1 MQTVTFKNFRAFC
14 EEQQSA
20 RLAPLTLL
28 VGENSTGKTSFMA
41 LIRALWDVAYADTVP
56 NFREPPY
63 DLGSWINIIHDHGFS
78 GVNAGYFEA
87 SFEVSDEYRKSSDA
101 HDDADMNVSID
112 VRFFEQGGAPYPTW
126 RRFSNGRS
134 WINEHEGESG
144 DERIITYEIDGV
156 AGPMPLTFISALN
169 EKRLVPLGIL
179 PSVVDG
185 MEGESSTRTRRIT
198 NLLRNFR
205 RVGPHDEVREQR
217 PYASAP
223 IRSRPERTYDP
234 GIPMRDPEGEHAA
247 SFLARVS
254 KRGGNEWIGLKKQI
268 LGFGQKSGLFSDF
281 EIRSLGDSE
290 GDPFQIRVRPG
301 TANDQTPFR
310 NLADVGYGVSQ
321 ILPVLTELLRGDGP
335 RMFLLQQPEVHLHPS
350 AQAALGSLFCSLAAS
365 GKQLIVETH
374 SDHLIDRVRMSLRD
388 KVTKLR
394 PEDVS
399 ILYFDRQETD
409 VKIHSIS
416 IDWNG
421 NIMGAPENYRS
432 FFMEEI
438 ERSIGLRKL
447 NGAS

>member
-1 MQTVTFKNFRAFC
+1 MPQTCCCTIQCVHQNDLRAQNITIQTVTFKKFRAFC

-56 NFREPPY
+56 NFRESPY
-63 DLGSWINIIHDHGFS
+63 DLGSWTNVIHDHGFS
-78 GVNAGYFEA
+78 GVNAGCIET
-87 SFEVSDEYRKSSDA
+87 SFETSDKFRESSDA

-112 VRFFEQGGAPYPTW
+112 VRFFEQDGAPYPTW
-126 RRFSNGRS
+126 RRFTDGRS

-156 AGPMPLTFISALN
+156 AGPMPLTFIYQLN
-169 EKRLVPLGIL
+169 EKRLAPLGIL
-179 PSVVDG
+179 SSVVARW
-185 MEGESSTRTRRIT
+185 EGESSTRTHRIT

-217 PYASAP
+217 PYASAS

-234 GIPMRDPEGEHAA
+234 GVPMRDPEGEHAA
-247 SFLARVS
+247 SFLARIS

-281 EIRSLGDSE
+281 EIRSFGDSE

-310 NLADVGYGVSQ
+310 NLADVGYGVS
-321 ILPVLTELLRGDGP
+321 
-335 RMFLLQQPEVHLHPS
+335 
-350 AQAALGSLFCSLAAS
+350 
-365 GKQLIVETH
+365 
-374 SDHLIDRVRMSLRD
+374 
-388 KVTKLR
+388 
-394 PEDVS
+394 
-399 ILYFDRQETD
+399 
-409 VKIHSIS
+409 
-416 IDWNG
+416 
-421 NIMGAPENYRS
+421 
-432 FFMEEI
+432 
-438 ERSIGLRKL
+438 
-447 NGAS
+447 